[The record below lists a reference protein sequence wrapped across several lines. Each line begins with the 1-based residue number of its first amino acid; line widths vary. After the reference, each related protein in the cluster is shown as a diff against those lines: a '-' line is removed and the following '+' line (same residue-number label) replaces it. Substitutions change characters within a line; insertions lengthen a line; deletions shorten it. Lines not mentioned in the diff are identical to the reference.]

1 MKKNIYRLIAT
12 VMALGL
18 MAGSPMA
25 SITSMAC
32 NHGDTPGGG
41 FDGEYQH
48 GDPEAAKTGNDGLG
62 GDDGSS
68 SGGGSS
74 SRSSGGSSGGSSS
87 GGSSSGSSSSGG
99 SSSSYD
105 GGSSYSEP
113 SYDGGGSSDNGGSC
127 APAPAYNPNDVTVG
141 TAGGQKFRVV
151 MNSDH
156 TSYQVF
162 HCGISKV
169 SFAVADSKGNAV
181 AYDKVE
187 LVQGEDGLWYLNVA
201 FAEDVDTKNFT
212 VTPTAGDMT
221 YLSDTLCVSGI
232 KVNGTLVY

>member
-32 NHGDTPGGG
+32 NHEGSGGG
-41 FDGEYQH
+41 FDGEHQH
-48 GDPEAAKTGNDGLG
+48 GSGIGNDGVG

-74 SRSSGGSSGGSSS
+74 SRSSGGSSSGSSSS
-87 GGSSSGSSSSGG
+87 GGSSSG

-113 SYDGGGSSDNGGSC
+113 SYDGGGSSDDGGSYV
-127 APAPAYNPNDVTVG
+127 PAPAYNPNDVTVG

-169 SFAVADSKGNAV
+169 SFAVTDSKGNAV

-201 FAEDVDTKNFT
+201 FAEGVDTKNFT

-221 YLSDTLCVSGI
+221 YLSATLCVSGI

>member
-32 NHGDTPGGG
+32 NHEGSGGG
-41 FDGEYQH
+41 FDGEHQH
-48 GDPEAAKTGNDGLG
+48 GDGIGNDGLG

-87 GGSSSGSSSSGG
+87 GSSSSGGSSSG

-151 MNSDH
+151 MGCDH

-221 YLSDTLCVSGI
+221 YLSATLCVSGI